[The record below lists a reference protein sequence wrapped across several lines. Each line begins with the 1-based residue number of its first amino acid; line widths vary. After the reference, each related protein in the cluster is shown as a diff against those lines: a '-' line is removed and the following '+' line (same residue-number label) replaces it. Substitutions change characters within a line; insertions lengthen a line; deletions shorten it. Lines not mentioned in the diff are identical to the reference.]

1 MGIFNKLRGGAG
13 AGRGDDAHNV
23 TTSSWN
29 LGSNSLP
36 VEDKTRSTGLNT
48 RFNETR
54 DRNEVGVRHGGPKS
68 AVSGLTGKVYINLHD
83 NYDGGKTWVGEDTP
97 AGKAQSKSD
106 KRDAKALNKINKP
119 RAMEKSRKRG
129 QAYDAAKAAEDRV
142 DNSWLKPGGMKYM
155 GSDQETADK
164 ATVKAMKTDGVKG
177 VQKRM
182 KDNPSMMDDAQ
193 DARSKRIMDENKKR

>member
-1 MGIFNKLRGGAG
+1 MGIFNKIRGGASY
-13 AGRGDDAHNV
+13 GRGDDPHGV
-23 TTSSWN
+23 TSTTQTPF
-29 LGSNSLP
+29 GP
-36 VEDKTRSTGLNT
+36 ITTRSTGNNT
-48 RFNETR
+48 RYNVTE
-54 DRNEVGVRHGGPKS
+54 DRNEVGLRREGPSSYKS
-68 AVSGLTGKVYINLHD
+68 SVTNKVYINSRD
-83 NYDGGKTWVGEDTP
+83 SVGDGKVWIGEDTP
-97 AGKAQSKSD
+97 AGKAQMKSD
-106 KRDAKALNKINKP
+106 KRDAKALKKINKP
-119 RAMEKSRKRG
+119 RAMEKSRKAG